1 MPNLTP
7 IEGHPVHAKL
17 LSRRR
22 ATLAVAAAG
31 ATFSLAAPAAFAQTA
46 GTNADTVVLQS
57 RGSTSLKLNKS
68 TAKALTKLG
77 ITVAPIKPA
86 KVSKGA
92 VVFRI
97 TGGSLDP
104 AKVAPAQINHSGGLR
119 LSHGKTKVNLR
130 NFRIRVNAKGAATL
144 SAAVGG
150 KTRATI
156 INLNLSKAKVTRP
169 RVGGPANISTKV
181 SRVGVNLNRTGAA
194 ALNAAFK
201 TTAFKRGLRL
211 GAAVVDARPSQLIIE
226 SGSTALTPN
235 AATIGVLTGAGISP
249 GSRRSGDAAGR
260 RLHVPDRPV
269 GHPQRPHVGH
279 DRSHGRYL
287 ADEGD
292 DHSLAHEL
300 RHQAR
305 RHPHARRLP
314 ERRSAEGRHR
324 RPRPDE
330 GPHPGVRQDGT
341 RRQRRDREPQP
352 DGVRGAG
359 RRVPRPAGD
368 RRGRT
373 RDGGRHRSGAL
384 KGETSSTRRGRPLR
398 PPRAVSGACDSA
410 RRRRSTG
417 VPRAIGM
424 VSAAA
429 KAGAGR

>member
-7 IEGHPVHAKL
+7 IEGHTVHAKL

-31 ATFSLAAPAAFAQTA
+31 ATFSLAAPAAFAQTGA
-46 GTNADTVVLQS
+46 TNADTVVLQS
-57 RGSTSLKLNKS
+57 RGGTSLKLNKS

-130 NFRIRVNAKGAATL
+130 NFRIRVNAKGEATL

-156 INLNLSKAKVTRP
+156 MNLDLSKAKVTRP
-169 RVGGPANISTKV
+169 RVGGPANIGTKV

-235 AATIGVLTGAGISP
+235 AATVGVLTGAGISP
-249 GSRRSGDAAGR
+249 GLVDPAT
-260 RLHVPDRPV
+260 L
-269 GHPQRPHVGH
+269 
-279 DRSHGRYL
+279 
-287 ADEGD
+287 
-292 DHSLAHEL
+292 
-300 RHQAR
+300 
-305 RHPHARRLP
+305 
-314 ERRSAEGRHR
+314 
-324 RPRPDE
+324 
-330 GPHPGVRQDGT
+330 QDGAFTFPIARSVVRTDLTSGTIGHTGGLSLTKAPTTVSLTNFDIKLGATPTLAASLNGGAQKADIVDLDLTNVLT
-341 RRQRRDREPQP
+341 RAS
-352 DGVRGAG
+352 GKTGLVVSGAT
-359 RRVPRPAGD
+359 ANLNQ
-368 RRGRT
+368 T
-373 RDGGRHRSGAL
+373 ASGAL
-384 KGETSSTRRGRPLR
+384 
-398 PPRAVSGACDSA
+398 
-410 RRRRSTG
+410 
-417 VPRAIGM
+417 
-424 VSAAA
+424 AAA
-429 KAGAGR
+429 FPGLPATAGAELGTVVVTAQAR